1 MTTLR
6 RRAGWL
12 TCALLWSAAGGIVV
26 ACPICFQ
33 IEQGPV
39 ADGVRAAV
47 VVLMSVTVAV
57 LTGFGIFIRRLVRAS
72 NLPNP
77 TNPTNPS

>member
-1 MTTLR
+1 MTMPITVSR
-6 RRAGWL
+6 RGVRWMA
-12 TCALLWSAAGGIVV
+12 AVLLWSAAGGTLL

-39 ADGVRAAV
+39 TAGVRAAV
-47 VVLMSVTVAV
+47 IVLMSVTVTV
-57 LTGFGIFIRRLVRAS
+57 LAGFGVFIRRLVHAS

-77 TNPTNPS
+77 TNP